1 MSPSYHELIISPVEL
16 CIMVAADI
24 NKDLDREKRKIGR
37 STSFSSSGIDK
48 RPETLQQKLT
58 KNSRKLENHVFLPG
72 FGSFAPS
79 TVQFEKFE
87 RPERQI
93 VEEPFSLDLDDD
105 LFDILIR
112 DTIEIEEH
120 KKSNNDAEK
129 LSPVLVTLSDTE
141 PLAALKKQD
150 NSEIRHSHG

>member
-1 MSPSYHELIISPVEL
+1 MHNGVSS
-16 CIMVAADI
+16 
-24 NKDLDREKRKIGR
+24 DLDREKRKIGR
-37 STSFSSSGIDK
+37 STSFLTSGNDQ
-48 RPETLQQKLT
+48 RPETLQQKMT
-58 KNSRKLENHVFLPG
+58 KHSRKLDKHVFLPG

-79 TVQFEKFE
+79 TEQFERFE

-105 LFDILIR
+105 LLDVLIR

-129 LSPVLVTLSDTE
+129 LSPVLVTLSDSE

-150 NSEIRHSHG
+150 NSANRNSLG

>member
-1 MSPSYHELIISPVEL
+1 MSSLSISEV
-16 CIMVAADI
+16 MHNGV
-24 NKDLDREKRKIGR
+24 NTDLDREKRKIGR
-37 STSFSSSGIDK
+37 STSFLTPGQ
-48 RPETLQQKLT
+48 RPETLQQKMT
-58 KNSRKLENHVFLPG
+58 KNSRKLDKHVYLPG

-79 TVQFEKFE
+79 SVQFERFE

-93 VEEPFSLDLDDD
+93 VREPFSLDLDDD
-105 LFDILIR
+105 LLDVLIR

-129 LSPVLVTLSDTE
+129 LSPVLVTLSDSE

-150 NSEIRHSHG
+150 NSANRNSLG

>member
-1 MSPSYHELIISPVEL
+1 
-16 CIMVAADI
+16 MVAADM
-24 NKDLDREKRKIGR
+24 NKDLEREKRKIGR
-37 STSFSSSGIDK
+37 STSFSSSGIDQ
-48 RPETLQQKLT
+48 RPQTLQQKLT
-58 KNSRKLENHVFLPG
+58 KNSRKLDNHVLLPG

-79 TVQFEKFE
+79 TVEFKKFE

-105 LFDILIR
+105 DLLDVLIR

-120 KKSNNDAEK
+120 KISNNDAEK

-141 PLAALKKQD
+141 PLAALKKHD
-150 NSEIRHSHG
+150 NSANRQSFG

>member
-1 MSPSYHELIISPVEL
+1 MHNGV
-16 CIMVAADI
+16 
-24 NKDLDREKRKIGR
+24 NKDLDRAKRKIGR
-37 STSFSSSGIDK
+37 STSFLTSENDQ
-48 RPETLQQKLT
+48 RPETLQQKMT
-58 KNSRKLENHVFLPG
+58 KHSRKLDKHVFLPG

-79 TVQFEKFE
+79 SVQFERFE

-105 LFDILIR
+105 LLDVLIR

-129 LSPVLVTLSDTE
+129 LSPVLVTLSDSE
-141 PLAALKKQD
+141 PFAALKKQD
-150 NSEIRHSHG
+150 NSANINSLG

>member
-1 MSPSYHELIISPVEL
+1 MHNGLNS
-16 CIMVAADI
+16 
-24 NKDLDREKRKIGR
+24 DLDREKRKIGR
-37 STSFSSSGIDK
+37 STSFLSSGNDQ
-48 RPETLQQKLT
+48 RPETLQQKMT
-58 KNSRKLENHVFLPG
+58 KNSRKLDKHVFLPG

-79 TVQFEKFE
+79 TVQFERFE

-93 VEEPFSLDLDDD
+93 VEEPFSLDLGDDD
-105 LFDILIR
+105 LLDVLIR

-150 NSEIRHSHG
+150 NSVNRNSLG

>member
-1 MSPSYHELIISPVEL
+1 
-16 CIMVAADI
+16 MVAADI
-24 NKDLDREKRKIGR
+24 NKDLEWEKRKIGR
-37 STSFSSSGIDK
+37 STSFSSSGIGQ
-48 RPETLQQKLT
+48 RPETLQQKLA
-58 KNSRKLENHVFLPG
+58 KNSRKLDNHVFLPG

-79 TVQFEKFE
+79 TVEFEKFE

-105 LFDILIR
+105 LLDVLIR

-129 LSPVLVTLSDTE
+129 LSPVLVTLSDSE

-150 NSEIRHSHG
+150 NSANRNSLG

>member
-1 MSPSYHELIISPVEL
+1 M
-16 CIMVAADI
+16 
-24 NKDLDREKRKIGR
+24 
-37 STSFSSSGIDK
+37 
-48 RPETLQQKLT
+48 QQKLT
-58 KNSRKLENHVFLPG
+58 KNSRKLDNHVFLPG

-79 TVQFEKFE
+79 TVEFEKFE

-105 LFDILIR
+105 DLLDVLIR

-120 KKSNNDAEK
+120 KISSNDAEK
-129 LSPVLVTLSDTE
+129 ISPVLVTLSDTE

-150 NSEIRHSHG
+150 NSANRHSFG

>member
-1 MSPSYHELIISPVEL
+1 MHNGV
-16 CIMVAADI
+16 
-24 NKDLDREKRKIGR
+24 NKDLDRAKRKIGR
-37 STSFSSSGIDK
+37 STSFLTSENDQ
-48 RPETLQQKLT
+48 RPETLQQKMT
-58 KNSRKLENHVFLPG
+58 KHSRKLDKHVFLPG

-79 TVQFEKFE
+79 TVQFERFE

-105 LFDILIR
+105 LLDVLIR

-129 LSPVLVTLSDTE
+129 LSPVLVTLSDSE

-150 NSEIRHSHG
+150 NSANINSLG

>member
-1 MSPSYHELIISPVEL
+1 
-16 CIMVAADI
+16 MVSSADT
-24 NKDLDREKRKIGR
+24 NNQDLDREKRKIGR
-37 STSFSSSGIDK
+37 STSFSSSAFAP
-48 RPETLQQKLT
+48 RPETLQQKMT
-58 KNSRKLENHVFLPG
+58 KNSRKLDNHVLLPG

-79 TVQFEKFE
+79 SVEFERFE

-105 LFDILIR
+105 DLLDVLIR

-120 KKSNNDAEK
+120 KKSKNDAEK

-141 PLAALKKQD
+141 PLAALKKED
-150 NSEIRHSHG
+150 NSADKNSFG